1 MPAGGVTGVLLGLL
15 GLVGGVVPVPVE
27 MVPVNV
33 LLMGPNFILE

>member
-1 MPAGGVTGVLLGLL
+1 LGTVPAGGVTGVLLGL
-15 GLVGGVVPVPVE
+15 VGAVVPVPVE